1 MVDRGLKEQARLRL
15 TQRGLSDRFM
25 FGHSNDTHVGH
36 VSDVMA
42 DFGLMCIEAALG
54 SLKWRA
60 DGKTEPPALIMPTY
74 AEIADAIQASMAKN
88 PLSRKEESR

>member
-25 FGHSNDTHVGH
+25 FGHNDTHGEH
-36 VSDVMA
+36 LSDVMA